1 MARRDE
7 GQGTML
13 KNRQQPIYIHTR
25 TAWEPHLLQ
34 VAPQPCLRCIASYVL
49 LSLENCVKAKVVH
62 KILSSMLKFMILF
75 VVNFGEQNSVLQTR
89 LGFPR
94 VTLHVSV

>member
-1 MARRDE
+1 M
-7 GQGTML
+7 
-13 KNRQQPIYIHTR
+13 
-25 TAWEPHLLQ
+25 
-34 VAPQPCLRCIASYVL
+34 
-49 LSLENCVKAKVVH
+49 H